1 MPMAIDGNF
10 LKLNNNLKIPK
21 TTKVFARMDP
31 SSKSLIIKKLKQNYE
46 EQNQLKLKVAMVGDG
61 ANDLMAIKQADIGIG
76 INQTD
81 AAFASD
87 FAIT

>member
-46 EQNQLKLKVAMVGDG
+46 E
-61 ANDLMAIKQADIGIG
+61 
-76 INQTD
+76 
-81 AAFASD
+81 
-87 FAIT
+87 